1 MVLQP
6 EDSSKWCRSCGMK
19 ANSMVVVS
27 INLIHFG
34 NLGTMGDH
42 GAIVGFIR
50 SDSKQT
56 VG

>member
-1 MVLQP
+1 
-6 EDSSKWCRSCGMK
+6 MK